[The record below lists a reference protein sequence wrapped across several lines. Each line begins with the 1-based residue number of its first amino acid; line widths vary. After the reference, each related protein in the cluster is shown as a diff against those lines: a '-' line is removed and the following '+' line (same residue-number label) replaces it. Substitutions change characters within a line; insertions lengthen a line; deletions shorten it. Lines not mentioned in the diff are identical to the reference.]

1 MNMPNNLKTGHF
13 DLNDIENEPSD
24 EQLQSLMDAVAAEAR
39 QRAAVAMQAMVERV
53 RSEIALA
60 RNRQAVA

>member
-1 MNMPNNLKTGHF
+1 MTASLKIEHF

-39 QRAAVAMQAMVERV
+39 QRAQVAMQAMVERV

>member
-1 MNMPNNLKTGHF
+1 MKAEHF

-39 QRAAVAMQAMVERV
+39 QRAQVAMQAMVERV

-60 RNRQAVA
+60 RNRQALT

>member
-1 MNMPNNLKTGHF
+1 MNANLKTAHF

-24 EQLQSLMDAVAAEAR
+24 EQLQSLMDAVATEAR
-39 QRAAVAMQAMVERV
+39 QRAQVAMQAMVERV

-60 RNRQAVA
+60 RTRQALA

>member
-1 MNMPNNLKTGHF
+1 MHPSPKIEPF

-24 EQLQSLMDAVAAEAR
+24 AQLQSIMDAVAVEAR
-39 QRAAVAMQAMVERV
+39 QRAQIAMQAIVERV

-60 RNRQAVA
+60 RNRQEVA

>member
-1 MNMPNNLKTGHF
+1 MSASLKTEYF

-39 QRAAVAMQAMVERV
+39 QRAQVAMQAMVERV

>member
-1 MNMPNNLKTGHF
+1 MHLSLKTEPF

-39 QRAAVAMQAMVERV
+39 QRAQVAVQAMVERV
-53 RSEIALA
+53 RSEIVLA
-60 RNRQAVA
+60 KNRQALA

>member
-1 MNMPNNLKTGHF
+1 MNTSLKTEHF

-39 QRAAVAMQAMVERV
+39 QRAQVAMQAMVERV

>member
-1 MNMPNNLKTGHF
+1 MNNSMKAEHF

-39 QRAAVAMQAMVERV
+39 QRAQVAMQAMVERV

-60 RNRQAVA
+60 RNRQALT